1 MPRHAGARSGGAPG
15 AGSDHVHDVLVVGG
29 GPAGSSCAYWLAE
42 AGWDVA
48 VVEKKVFP
56 REKTCGDGLT
66 PRSVR
71 QIQDMGI
78 EGALAGSHRF
88 TGLRAHAYG
97 RVLDLPWPEHPSFP
111 RYGYVITRHDLDA
124 IVNER
129 AVKAGATVW
138 QGTEAIEPILE
149 ESGGP
154 AIGGRGV
161 GGSAAGS
168 AVGSGVGSGSAA
180 LPACVGAVV
189 TDKATGAT
197 RSVRARYVV
206 VADGANSRFGR
217 VLGTAR
223 DRNQPMGMALRGYYT
238 SPGHDQPFIES
249 HLDIRDENGKV
260 VPGYGWIFPLGDGRV
275 NVGVGLLSTD
285 KRWKGVNTSTLM
297 DHFVAWAPD
306 EWELSPSTRL
316 GPPTGGKL
324 PMGLAVGP
332 RVGATTL
339 VIGDAAGAINP
350 FNGEGIAYGYE
361 SGRLAAASLGE
372 ALCGDGTAALMRYE
386 ARLEEAYGLYFRV
399 ARAFIRVISRPELMQ
414 LCVGGGMYSES
425 LMSWILAIM
434 ANLLRPDETGPAEA
448 AYRALAL
455 IARLAPEGA

>member
-1 MPRHAGARSGGAPG
+1 
-15 AGSDHVHDVLVVGG
+15 VLVVGG

-71 QIQDMGI
+71 QIADMGI
-78 EGALAGSHRF
+78 EGALAGAHRY
-88 TGLRAHAYG
+88 TGLRAHAFG
-97 RVLDLPWPEHPSFP
+97 KVLDLPWPEHPSFP
-111 RYGYVITRHDLDA
+111 SYGYVVTRHDLDA

-138 QGTEAIEPILE
+138 QGTEALEPV
-149 ESGGP
+149 
-154 AIGGRGV
+154 IGAHPDPGSDAGTGV
-161 GGSAAGS
+161 G
-168 AVGSGVGSGSAA
+168 A
-180 LPACVGAVV
+180 LLPSCVGAVV
-189 TDKATGAT
+189 KEKATEAT
-197 RSVRARYVV
+197 RTVLARYVV

-217 VLGTAR
+217 ALGTAR
-223 DRNQPMGMALRGYYT
+223 DRDQPMGMALRGYYA
-238 SPGHDQPFIES
+238 SPGHQQPFIES
-249 HLDIRDENGKV
+249 HLDIRDGEGTV

-285 KRWKGVNTSTLM
+285 RRWKGVNTSTLM
-297 DHFVAWAPD
+297 DHFVAYAPR
-306 EWELSPSTRL
+306 EWELSPATSL

-339 VIGDAAGAINP
+339 VVGDAAGSINP

-361 SGRLAAASLGE
+361 SGRMAAASLGE
-372 ALCGDGTAALMRYE
+372 ALSGDGLEALRRYE
-386 ARLEEAYGLYFRV
+386 SRLEDAYGLYYRV
-399 ARAFIRVISRPELMQ
+399 ARAFIRVISHPELMQ
-414 LCVGGGMYSES
+414 LCVGTGMYSES
-425 LMSWILAIM
+425 LMSWILRIM

-455 IARLAPEGA
+455 IARLVPEGA

>member
-1 MPRHAGARSGGAPG
+1 MSTVTSPGSTSRRVGAGAAGGSGAESG
-15 AGSDHVHDVLVVGG
+15 HVHDVLVVGG
-29 GPAGSSCAYWLAE
+29 GPSGAACAYWLAD

-48 VVEKKVFP
+48 LVEKKVFP

-66 PRSVR
+66 PRAVR
-71 QIQDMGI
+71 QIADMGI
-78 EGALAGSHRF
+78 EGALAGAHRF
-88 TGLRAHAYG
+88 SGLRTHAYG

-111 RYGYVITRHDLDA
+111 SYGYVITRHDLDA

-138 QGTEAIEPILE
+138 QGTEATEPIVE
-149 ESGGP
+149 ETGAGP
-154 AIGGRGV
+154 PPPARGPETTM
-161 GGSAAGS
+161 
-168 AVGSGVGSGSAA
+168 
-180 LPACVGAVV
+180 LPSCVGAVV
-189 TDKATGAT
+189 VDKATGAS
-197 RSVRARYVV
+197 RPVRARYVV

-217 VLGTAR
+217 ALGTTR
-223 DRNQPMGMALRGYYT
+223 DRNQPMGMALRGYYS
-238 SPGHDQPFIES
+238 SPGHDRPFIES
-249 HLDIRDENGKV
+249 HLDLRDDGGKV

-297 DHFVAWAPD
+297 DHFVSWAPK
-306 EWELSPSTRL
+306 EWELSPSTCL

-324 PMGLAVGP
+324 PMGLTVGP

-339 VIGDAAGAINP
+339 VIGDAAGSINP

-361 SGRLAAASLGE
+361 TGRLAAAALGE
-372 ALCGDGTAALMRYE
+372 ALCGDGVEALMRYE
-386 ARLEEAYGLYFRV
+386 TRLDEAYGLYFRV

-414 LCVGGGMYSES
+414 LCVGSGMHSEP
-425 LMSWILAIM
+425 LMSWILRIM